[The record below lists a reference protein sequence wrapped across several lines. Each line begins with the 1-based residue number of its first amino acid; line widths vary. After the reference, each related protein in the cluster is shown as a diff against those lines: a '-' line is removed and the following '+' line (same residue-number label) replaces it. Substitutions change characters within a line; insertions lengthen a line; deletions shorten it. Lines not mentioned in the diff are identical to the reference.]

1 MKARGTELVDRI
13 IAALGVIAP
22 GNGYYTDAGLRVGRG
37 RPETL
42 SIKQADLPL
51 ITVSTS
57 ASAPGPAKPRTVIKT
72 REVMVT
78 GMVDAKAQDYEPEL
92 DQLDEDIAM
101 ALAQLL
107 GIDSLPNT
115 TDVSLSGGDYIH
127 PESGSN
133 TAGVTHT
140 ITISYP
146 LTKPEG

>member
-1 MKARGTELVDRI
+1 MKARATELVDHI
-13 IAALGVIAP
+13 IEALESITEA
-22 GNGYYTDAGLRVGRG
+22 NGFLTSAGLRVGRG

-42 SIKQADLPL
+42 YIGHADLPL

-57 ASAPGPAKPRTVIKT
+57 TSTPGPAKPRTVIKT

-78 GMVDAKAQDYEPEL
+78 GMVDANAKDYEPEL
-92 DQLDEDIAM
+92 DQLDEDIAL
-101 ALAQLL
+101 ALSHLM
-107 GIDSLPNT
+107 GIDALPNT
-115 TDVSLSGGDYIH
+115 TDISLSGGDYIH